1 MSSAEPL
8 DSAPSEDLR
17 HGAGRADDRP
27 AAPPWQG
34 VHHLALVTR
43 DLDATVRFYCGV
55 LGMRVLLTRRSPGD
69 GRPHLFIDAGGGA
82 TLHFFEVP
90 DATIYTQPLRPG
102 AFVPGALQHLSLRL
116 PDEAALRALQARLR
130 AAGVAVTEL
139 FDQGPVRLCFF
150 EDNNGIALEATC
162 WLIDPTAR
170 PVDYADGRFFAD
182 PDPVPAVKELARGRD
197 LAPRPAP
204 GGPPAE

>member
-8 DSAPSEDLR
+8 DPAPSEDLR

-55 LGMRVLLTRRSPGD
+55 LGMRLLLTRRSPGD

-82 TLHFFEVP
+82 ALHFFEVP
-90 DATIYTQPLRPG
+90 DATIYTQPLQPRRRRVGESRAGGGPTIG
-102 AFVPGALQHLSLRL
+102 VQTTEARAFS
-116 PDEAALRALQARLR
+116 AA
-130 AAGVAVTEL
+130 
-139 FDQGPVRLCFF
+139 
-150 EDNNGIALEATC
+150 C
-162 WLIDPTAR
+162 WRR
-170 PVDYADGRFFAD
+170 PVSGRRSCSRRNIL
-182 PDPVPAVKELARGRD
+182 PW
-197 LAPRPAP
+197 PRVMTGKA
-204 GGPPAE
+204 A